1 MLWDSHISEQPPC
14 LCIVLEADPAV
25 MHGDG
30 TGRSFGGI
38 ALPAAEA
45 SDDPGEPGEGSGW
58 MPVGLCDGRAF
69 ELAMQAVDEGQEVGI
84 DGVEGGPRAAVARGD
99 QLHDPGR
106 GDGCQSDELGE
117 RRGAVDLTGL
127 DVETLELERAEQLLD
142 VPAQAV
148 ELDDPACGLGGR
160 GGMTYQHAPRQGV
173 PGPPTGPLPPPPPPA
188 RPPRWTPF

>member
-1 MLWDSHISEQPPC
+1 MALSEQGGGGDAGMRGARVARAKRLRVPSPSQRYALGPSLSHFVLWDSHISEQPPC

-127 DVETLELERAEQLLD
+127 DVETLELERA
-142 VPAQAV
+142 
-148 ELDDPACGLGGR
+148 
-160 GGMTYQHAPRQGV
+160 
-173 PGPPTGPLPPPPPPA
+173 
-188 RPPRWTPF
+188 